1 MVFGVVLAGGSGS
14 RMGADLPKQFI
25 DLCSKP
31 VICYSLDTFLKSEY
45 IDKTVLVVPEAYL
58 PLGKDISR
66 KYFSS
71 SVYVTAGGSDRNESL
86 MNAIAFIEENFGADA
101 ETVVVTHDG
110 ARPFVSERMIKE
122 NVEAMREFN
131 ACDTCIESTDTVI
144 EARDGVAVS
153 MPERQFVFRCQT
165 PQTFKALKL
174 KEYYN
179 SLSDRQ
185 KASLT
190 DAGKIFFLKGE
201 KVKIVAGDQNNIKI
215 TYPEDLTLAKSIL
228 EKE

>member
-1 MVFGVVLAGGSGS
+1 MVFAVVLAGGNGS
-14 RMGADLPKQFI
+14 RMGSDMPKQFI
-25 DLCSKP
+25 ELNSKP
-31 VICYSLDTFLKSEY
+31 VIFYSLNTFQKSDY
-45 IDKTVLVVPEAYL
+45 TDKTILVVPKEHLA
-58 PLGKDISR
+58 LGKEISR

-71 SVYVTAGGSDRNESL
+71 DVYVTEGGSDRNESL
-86 MNAIAFIEENFGADA
+86 MNALDFIEKNFGAD
-101 ETVVVTHDG
+101 ENTIVVTHDG

-144 EARDGVAVS
+144 EAKGGIAVS
-153 MPERQFVFRCQT
+153 MPERKYVFRCQT

-179 SLSDRQ
+179 SLSDEE
-185 KASLT
+185 KSTLT

-201 KVKIVAGDQNNIKI
+201 KVKIVEGDQNNIKI
-215 TYPEDLTLAKSIL
+215 TYPEDLLLAKSIL
-228 EKE
+228 ENE

>member
-201 KVKIVAGDQNNIKI
+201 KVKIVAGEQNNIKI

>member
-14 RMGADLPKQFI
+14 RMGADLPKQFME
-25 DLCSKP
+25 LCSKP

-45 IDKTVLVVPEAYL
+45 IDKTVLVVPKDYL
-58 PLGKDISR
+58 PLAEEISR
-66 KYFSS
+66 KYFACD
-71 SVYVTAGGSDRNESL
+71 VYVTAGGSDRNESL
-86 MNAIAFIEENFGADA
+86 MNAIAFIEENFGADE

-122 NVEAMREFN
+122 NVEAMREFD

-144 EARDGVAVS
+144 EAKDGVAFA
-153 MPERQFVFRCQT
+153 MPERQYIFRCQT

-179 SLSDRQ
+179 SLTDEQ
-185 KASLT
+185 KSALT

-215 TYPEDLTLAKSIL
+215 TYPSDLDFARNIL
-228 EKE
+228 EKQ

>member
-1 MVFGVVLAGGSGS
+1 MVFALVLAGGSGS
-14 RMGADLPKQFI
+14 RMGADMPKQFI
-25 DLCSKP
+25 DLLSKP
-31 VICYSLDTFLKSEY
+31 VIYYSLNTFEKSEY
-45 IDKTVLVVPEAYL
+45 IDKTVLVVPKEYIS
-58 PLGKDISR
+58 LGEEISR

-71 SVYVTAGGSDRNESL
+71 RVFVTTGGSDRNESL
-86 MNAIAFIEENFGADA
+86 MNAVAFIEKNFGADD

-144 EARDGVAVS
+144 EAKDSVATS
-153 MPERQFVFRCQT
+153 MPERKFVFRCQT

-174 KEYYN
+174 KEHYN
-179 SLSDRQ
+179 SLSEEE
-185 KASLT
+185 KATLT

-201 KVKIVAGDQNNIKI
+201 KVKIVKGDQNNIKI
-215 TYPEDLTLAKSIL
+215 TYPEDLMLARSIL
-228 EKE
+228 EQE